1 MTRDRRLPPGMPR
14 RLILSALLGVA
25 MAVAAWFLGMDAA
38 HAIGLGAAAFALAAC
53 LSALG
58 EVAEVT
64 WAIPPAPSRTGS
76 RRDVAQLGW
85 SLGARGGLASSEG
98 VRALRSVAERA
109 LALRGLDLEDRSA
122 DAQLEALLGR
132 ETLALLRR
140 GSGVETRTSAVAA
153 ALDRLEALTAEPA
166 SRARAPQS
174 ESSAPTPTP
183 TPTPAPTPTP
193 ITSPEEP
200 PRVR

>member
-1 MTRDRRLPPGMPR
+1 MTATRRLPPGMPR

-25 MAVAAWFLGMDAA
+25 MGVAAWLLGMDAA
-38 HAIGLGAAAFALAAC
+38 HALGLGAAAFGLSSC

-64 WAIPPAPSRTGS
+64 WATPPAPSRTGS

-85 SLGARGGLASSEG
+85 SLGARGGRVSSEG
-98 VRALRSVAERA
+98 VRAVRSVAERA
-109 LALRGLDLEDRSA
+109 VALRGLDLEDRSA

-132 ETLALLRR
+132 QALALLRR
-140 GSGVETRTSAVAA
+140 GSGFEMRTSAVAA
-153 ALDRLEALTAEPA
+153 VLDRLEALTAEEASAAPA
-166 SRARAPQS
+166 SQSGRASPAPTRTPTT
-174 ESSAPTPTP
+174 APTPIP
-183 TPTPAPTPTP
+183 T
-193 ITSPEEP
+193 PEEP